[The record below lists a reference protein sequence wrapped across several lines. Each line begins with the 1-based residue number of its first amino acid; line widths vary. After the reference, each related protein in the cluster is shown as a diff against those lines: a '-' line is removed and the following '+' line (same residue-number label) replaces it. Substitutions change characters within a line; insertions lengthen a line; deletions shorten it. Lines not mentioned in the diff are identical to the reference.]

1 MRIVLKNMGN
11 LIKERRKVLGL
22 IQAELAKI
30 SGISTRTIQLIEQ
43 GKMNPSLETL
53 VKVIVPL
60 AVTIELVL
68 KDTSKSNYL

>member
-53 VKVIVPL
+53 VKVIDPL
-60 AVTIELVL
+60 GLTIELVL